1 MKIKPAKCFFLR
13 ERVQYLGHIVSKDGI
28 EADPDKLRKVQ
39 CWPTPQNVREVQQF
53 LGLANYYRRFIR
65 NFAEVARPLHR
76 LTERSASVFQW
87 TIQCQEKHTRDPV
100 AILVDGF
107 SGHNE
112 KVNDLLGQVT
122 VPPNITS
129 VYQLLDQGIIATL
142 KTGYKSRLL
151 EKVVASVANYNELQ
165 VMAKQLPAGSA
176 GLQYW
181 MSCSYVGA
189 VLGDLGLNIIAQA
202 AQKVH
207 DKATAMLFEWLHIV
221 DKA

>member
-1 MKIKPAKCFFLR
+1 MIKARAMFKAK
-13 ERVQYLGHIVSKDGI
+13 K
-28 EADPDKLRKVQ
+28 
-39 CWPTPQNVREVQQF
+39 
-53 LGLANYYRRFIR
+53 LGLGADKF
-65 NFAEVARPLHR
+65 H
-76 LTERSASVFQW
+76 ASNGW
-87 TIQCQEKHTRDPV
+87 KHTRDPV

-176 GLQYW
+176 GLQYD
-181 MSCSYVGA
+181 
-189 VLGDLGLNIIAQA
+189 VLL
-202 AQKVH
+202 
-207 DKATAMLFEWLHIV
+207 M
-221 DKA
+221 